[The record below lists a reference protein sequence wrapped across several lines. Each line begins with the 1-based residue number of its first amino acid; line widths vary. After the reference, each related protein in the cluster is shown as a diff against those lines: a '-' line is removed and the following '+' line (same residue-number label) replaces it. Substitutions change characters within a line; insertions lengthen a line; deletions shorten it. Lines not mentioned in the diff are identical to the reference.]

1 MSCIKIKNVTE
12 WEPGDS
18 DKAIY
23 NIIRYKDMLANKEL
37 EYNYL
42 LGRVKEARRILE
54 MIKILYEESRH
65 ASLSPFTKEDIDR
78 LIFILNV

>member
-1 MSCIKIKNVTE
+1 MIHIKNVTE
-12 WEPGDS
+12 WEKGDS

-23 NIIRYKDMLANKEL
+23 NILKYKDLLANKEL

-42 LGRVKEARRILE
+42 LNRVNEARRILE

-65 ASLSPFTKEDIDR
+65 VSISPFTKDDIDR
-78 LIFILNV
+78 LIFILNI